1 MALARFRQGLLALV
15 AWARPVNVDAA
26 TAALSP
32 RLMELFRRMPRRDQ
46 QHALE
51 VLATLRASGASHP
64 ALLTA
69 GLLHD
74 VGKIRYPLYLW
85 DRVLVVL
92 VEAAFPNLA
101 ARLGAAPPRG
111 WQRPFVI
118 RHQHPAWS
126 ADLVAEYG
134 GDALTVTLVRRHADR
149 LPQPPTDEADRLLA
163 ALQAADDAN

>member
-1 MALARFRQGLLALV
+1 MALARIRQGLLALV
-15 AWARPVNVDAA
+15 AWARPVDLDAA
-26 TAALSP
+26 EAILSP
-32 RLMELFRRMPRRDQ
+32 RLMDLFRRMPRRDQ

-51 VLATLRASGASHP
+51 VLATLRASRASHP
-64 ALLTA
+64 ALLAA

-92 VEAAFPNLA
+92 VEAVAPQRA
-101 ARLGAAPPRG
+101 AQWGTAAPRG
-111 WQRPFVI
+111 WQRPFAI

-134 GDALTVTLVRRHADR
+134 GDPILVELVRRHADR
-149 LPQPPTDEADRLLA
+149 LPEPPVTEIDHLLA